1 MPDPGPSISL
11 VYPMYNER
19 ENIAR
24 ALEHGVQALSS
35 TTSLWEI
42 IVVDDGSTDGG
53 SEIVARFT
61 RDYPNVR
68 LISHDSNRGLGE
80 SLRSGF
86 AQTRHEAVLYTD
98 VDLPCDLSILRD
110 VLPMLRKVDLVKGYR
125 LNGRGSFLRAVYSWA
140 YNLLVRNLFGL
151 SVRDVNFAFKLFR
164 RDFLD
169 RIQLE
174 SRGAF
179 IDAELLIKMTG
190 IGGRMLEV
198 GMIYQP
204 RRYGT
209 SKLCHGKV
217 ILSLLREL
225 WSQWRKFRNGK
236 KILS

>member
-125 LNGRGSFLRAVYSWA
+125 LNGRGSFLRAVYLDCRSAMSILPSNSSGEIFWTA
-140 YNLLVRNLFGL
+140 SNWSLGVLLLMRSF
-151 SVRDVNFAFKLFR
+151 
-164 RDFLD
+164 
-169 RIQLE
+169 
-174 SRGAF
+174 
-179 IDAELLIKMTG
+179 
-190 IGGRMLEV
+190 
-198 GMIYQP
+198 
-204 RRYGT
+204 
-209 SKLCHGKV
+209 
-217 ILSLLREL
+217 SLR
-225 WSQWRKFRNGK
+225 
-236 KILS
+236 